1 MTSTLV
7 DSPEALAT
15 LCADLRAESVLGLD
29 TEFIRERTHVPRLEL
44 VQIATPG
51 GEVALVDYGT
61 LSAVLGFDA
70 GPLAAL
76 LLDPRILK
84 VFHASE
90 QDLEMLALFTREIPG
105 PIWDTQRVAGL
116 IGYSGRLGYSAMVE
130 HFLGRRPKSGEALT
144 DWSRR
149 PLAPEQLHYAAEDV
163 RHLIPLYERQRARL
177 VDLGRPNWAQQEN
190 EMLRAKARARAA
202 RREDEPSLYQRVKGW
217 QKLSRRAL
225 AILREVAVWR
235 ESVAKSRNRPPGTVV
250 RDDLL
255 LEIARRAPDDPEALG
270 RLRGLDP
277 GTLGRHGAAIVAAI
291 AAGKRSPREEWPE
304 APPPAVE
311 LDEAESALASL
322 LFTALQAIAR
332 EREVA
337 PSLLTTTPEVQR
349 LAQAHVRGEAESGVS
364 LLEGW
369 RGELVGDTVRSVL
382 RGERSVAWDPEA
394 RKLRTLPARGR
405 A

>member
-7 DSPEALAT
+7 DTPEALAI
-15 LCADLRAESVLGLD
+15 LCAELRGEIVLGLD
-29 TEFIRERTHVPRLEL
+29 TEFIRERTRVPRLEL
-44 VQIATPG
+44 VQIAAAG
-51 GEVALVDYGT
+51 REVALVDYGT
-61 LSAVLGFDA
+61 LSADPGFDA
-70 GPLAAL
+70 GPLAAV
-76 LLDPRILK
+76 LLDPRVLK

-90 QDLEMLALFTREIPG
+90 QDLEMLALFTGEIPG

-116 IGYSGRLGYSAMVE
+116 NGYSGRLGYTSVVE

-177 VDLGRPNWAQQEN
+177 EQLGRLDWARQEN
-190 EMLRAKARARAA
+190 EMLCAKARARAA
-202 RREDEPSLYQRVKGW
+202 RRDDEPSLYQRVKGW

-225 AILREVAVWR
+225 AILREIAVWR
-235 ESVAKSRNRPPGTVV
+235 EGVAKSRNRPPGTVV

-255 LEIARRAPDDPEALG
+255 LEIARRAPDDPESLG

-277 GTLGRHGAAIVAAI
+277 GTLGRHGTAIVAAI

-304 APPPAVE
+304 SPPPVLE

-322 LFTALQAIAR
+322 LLAALQAVAR
-332 EREVA
+332 EHEVA
-337 PSLLTTTPEVQR
+337 PSLLTTTAEVQR
-349 LAQAHVRGEAESGVS
+349 LAQAHGRGEAESGLS

-369 RGELVGDTVRSVL
+369 RGELAGETVRSIL
-382 RGERSVAWDPEA
+382 RGERSLAWDPEA
-394 RKLRTLPARGR
+394 RKLRTLPAR
-405 A
+405 